1 MLCKIRFHGNNELK
15 AYRIIASVIIGRIIA
30 SVIIGRLYLRCG
42 GSMVKLKYRP
52 GRVINSD
59 TGRWIQDDEL
69 LWHNTKGRLYVKTM
83 EDLRE

>member
-15 AYRIIASVIIGRIIA
+15 AYRIIASVIIG
-30 SVIIGRLYLRCG
+30 SLYLRCG

-59 TGRWIQDDEL
+59 TGRWIQNDEL
-69 LWHNTKGRLYVKTM
+69 LWHNTKGRLYVKTI

>member
-15 AYRIIASVIIGRIIA
+15 AYRIIA

-52 GRVINSD
+52 GRVINSN
-59 TGRWIQDDEL
+59 TGRWIQNDEL
-69 LWHNTKGRLYVKTM
+69 LWHNAKGRLYIKTL